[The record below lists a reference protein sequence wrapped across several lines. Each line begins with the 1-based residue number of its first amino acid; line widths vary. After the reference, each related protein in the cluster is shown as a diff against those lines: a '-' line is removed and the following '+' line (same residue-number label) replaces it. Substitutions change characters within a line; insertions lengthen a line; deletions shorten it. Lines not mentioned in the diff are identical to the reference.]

1 MAKKRLF
8 YTCRNV
14 TGNFS
19 AGLVVNL
26 KYLEY
31 DSERVDFLTNLKT
44 TKGKEHIESITGM
57 KIANQINLF
66 GDFYHNEA
74 VNMKDWKEVYDA
86 LDVSGLKEYDSLHIV
101 GGLHFP
107 QSNMTRHEK
116 RASIFP
122 NDRGQLKFKQ
132 TGAHIVNVMAI
143 HKAHVQYDIPLHEFS
158 YDCDELCTGLF
169 QVHQNKKNYHIY
181 HIYDMP
187 QYDMSR
193 LDCLQ
198 YYLMN
203 KPGSDSLFE
212 FQDSNNTDEH
222 DLTFGYTVFDYGN
235 RPSYCDYVN
244 TMASKFKRVNLFVKN
259 AITGE
264 DTSID
269 RFSYLDLISKSKYT
283 LILPSYDNS
292 CFSLYRFI
300 ESIHHD
306 CLPLIHP
313 DCSIDQVENSFNV
326 SLSDLKRTEPLSE
339 DQRIEKLKYL
349 KDKLMVIE
357 KGFVV

>member
-14 TGNFS
+14 TGSFS

-26 KYLEY
+26 KMLES
-31 DSERVDFLTNLKT
+31 DSSQIDFLTNLKT
-44 TKGKEHIESITGM
+44 TKGKDHIESITGM
-57 KIANQINLF
+57 KIANQVNLF
-66 GDFYHNEA
+66 GDFYHNDA
-74 VNMKDWKEVYDA
+74 MNMADWKEVYDS
-86 LDVSGLKEYDSLHIV
+86 LDVSPLQIYDSLHIV

-143 HKAHVQYDIPLHEFS
+143 HKAHVQYNIPLHEFS

-169 QVHQNKKNYHIY
+169 QVPQNSANYHLY

-187 QYDMSR
+187 QYQMER

-198 YYLMN
+198 YYLKN
-203 KPGSDSLFE
+203 KPVSSDHLFE
-212 FQDSNNTDEH
+212 DDSESH
-222 DLTFGYTVFDYGN
+222 DLTFGYTIFDYGN
-235 RPSYCDYVN
+235 RPSFVEYVN
-244 TMASKFKRVNLFVKN
+244 TMASKFDKVNLFVKN

-313 DCSIDQVENSFNV
+313 DCSIEQVEQSFNV
-326 SLSDLKRTEPLSE
+326 NLSDLKRTEPLQE
-339 DQRIEKLKYL
+339 EQRVEKLKYL
-349 KDKLMVIE
+349 KDKLLVIE
-357 KGFVV
+357 KEFIL